1 MGACDASRVILHG
14 SGRRLSIFSAPAE
27 FSSFGGGRRAKEKR
41 VAGELESE
49 MDEHLTQAVAM
60 LAVAMIVAIGA
71 RRVKLPYTVGLV
83 IVGAVLALTKPD
95 FGSHLTH
102 EFIFDLILPPLLFEA
117 ALSLSWR
124 ELLRD
129 AAPLAMLAGL
139 GTLVSAAVVTAACV
153 AFLGWPLPSAL
164 VFGAL
169 IAATDPV
176 AIIAMFKDNGVKGRL
191 RLLVESE
198 SLLNDGAAAVLFVM
212 ALAWADGH
220 GAQSANASDVIVTL
234 FRIVLGGVAIGA
246 LVGGAAI
253 LVAMGTVDHLIEVAL
268 TTIVAFGAFLTA
280 EHFHLSGVLATVTA
294 GLMMGNLGLL
304 RDGSRSYLS
313 YKGRE
318 FVHGFWEFA
327 AFLANSTVF
336 LMIGVDVAATPFGAF
351 GLPRLLGVILI
362 VLIARAVTV
371 YPLSALFLASRW
383 RISFA
388 EQHVLWWGGLRGA
401 LALALALSLPGTLPL
416 RDTIVVATFG
426 VVAFS
431 IVVQGLT
438 MPLLLRVL
446 GFLAKDAQ

>member
-1 MGACDASRVILHG
+1 
-14 SGRRLSIFSAPAE
+14 
-27 FSSFGGGRRAKEKR
+27 
-41 VAGELESE
+41 
-49 MDEHLTQAVAM
+49 MDEHLIKAVAS
-60 LAVAMIVAIGA
+60 LAVAMIVAIAA

-83 IVGAVLALTKPD
+83 LVGAVLTLTKPD
-95 FGSHLTH
+95 FGPHLTH

-117 ALSLSWR
+117 ALTLSWR

-129 AAPLAMLAGL
+129 SLPLLTLAGL
-139 GTLVSAAVVTAACV
+139 GTLVSAAAVAYACI
-153 AFLGWPLPSAL
+153 ALLGWPTPSAL

-212 ALAWADGH
+212 ALAWAEGH
-220 GAQSANASDVIVTL
+220 GAGQGASEIAVTL
-234 FRIVLGGVAIGA
+234 ARTVLGGVAVGA

-253 LVAMGTVDHLIEVAL
+253 LIAMGTVEHLVEAAL
-268 TTIVAFGAFLTA
+268 TTIAAFGSFLVA
-280 EHFHLSGVLATVTA
+280 EHFHFSGVLACVTA

-304 RDGSRSYLS
+304 REDSRSYLS

-327 AFLANSTVF
+327 AFLANSMVF
-336 LMIGVDVAATPFGAF
+336 LMIGVDVASTPFSEY
-351 GLPRLLGVILI
+351 GLPLLLSVIAI
-362 VLIARAVTV
+362 VLAARALTV
-371 YPLSALFLASRW
+371 YPLSAPFLPTRW
-383 RISFA
+383 RIGFG

-401 LALALALSLPGTLPL
+401 LGLALALSLPDALPM
-416 RDTIVVATFG
+416 RDVIVAATFG

-431 IVVQGLT
+431 IIVQGLT
-438 MPLLLRVL
+438 MPLLMRAL
-446 GFLAKDAQ
+446 GFLPKD

>member
-1 MGACDASRVILHG
+1 
-14 SGRRLSIFSAPAE
+14 
-27 FSSFGGGRRAKEKR
+27 
-41 VAGELESE
+41 
-49 MDEHLTQAVAM
+49 MDEHLIKAVAS
-60 LAVAMIVAIGA
+60 LAVAMIVAIAA

-83 IVGAVLALTKPD
+83 LVGAVLTLTKPD
-95 FGSHLTH
+95 FGPHLTH

-117 ALSLSWR
+117 ALTLSWR

-129 AAPLAMLAGL
+129 SLPLLTLAGL
-139 GTLVSAAVVTAACV
+139 GTLVSAAAVAYACI
-153 AFLGWPLPSAL
+153 ALLGWPTPSAL

-212 ALAWADGH
+212 ALAWAEGH
-220 GAQSANASDVIVTL
+220 GAGQGASEVAVTL
-234 FRIVLGGVAIGA
+234 ARTVLGGVAVGA

-253 LVAMGTVDHLIEVAL
+253 LIAMGTVEHLVEAAL
-268 TTIVAFGAFLTA
+268 TTIAAFGSFLVA
-280 EHFHLSGVLATVTA
+280 EHFHFSGVLACVTA

-304 RDGSRSYLS
+304 REDSRSYLS

-327 AFLANSTVF
+327 AFLANSMVF
-336 LMIGVDVAATPFGAF
+336 LMIGVDVASTPFSEY
-351 GLPRLLGVILI
+351 GLPLLLSVIAI
-362 VLIARAVTV
+362 VLVARALTV
-371 YPLSALFLASRW
+371 YPLSAPFLPTRW
-383 RISFA
+383 RIGFG

-401 LALALALSLPGTLPL
+401 LGLALALSLPDALPM
-416 RDTIVVATFG
+416 RDVIVAATFG

-431 IVVQGLT
+431 IIVQGLT
-438 MPLLLRVL
+438 MPLLMRAL
-446 GFLAKDAQ
+446 GFLPKD